1 MKKIQDRKD
10 TRTTNVVR
18 NTWVGIITQF
28 AVLLVSFVNRTVFI
42 NMLGN
47 DYLSVNGLYS
57 NIINALSFV
66 ELGFGTALIYMLYKP
81 VADNDKKKT
90 QMIIKFYKKTYSL
103 IGSIMFILGILV
115 IPFMKYIIK
124 DAPNI
129 PENLNFIYILFLVST
144 CIGYFFAHNTAI
156 INANQKNY
164 LISLYNQLGKFIQV
178 IIQIILLIITKN
190 YVIYLLIQ
198 ILMTLI
204 SNILISIKARKLYP
218 YVYEKNIPDLDK
230 KDKDIIKDKVK
241 SLILYRIGPSILNGS
256 DNLILSACVGLSY
269 VGIYSNYY
277 LITNYLNLFLNQI
290 TSSLETSIGNL
301 NASNEVEH
309 KEFVFY
315 KILYLCFIIY
325 GSISILLMSSINDF
339 IRIWLGEEY
348 LFSTFIV
355 FTIVLY
361 NYANGMHFA
370 CCSYR
375 TTAALFDKSKYVPVY
390 EAALNIGISIIL
402 AKYLGVAGVFLGTT
416 ISKFLTFSWTDP
428 VIIYKYLFKNKNI
441 HKYFKKYFYYLFITL
456 LIGGLATYI
465 SSLIVVNNYLTWFI
479 KSSIIGILVILLI
492 ILFTFKMVE
501 YKEIKY
507 IFLEYFNKFKNRIIK
522 VRS

>member
-1 MKKIQDRKD
+1 MKKTLNRND
-10 TRTTNVVR
+10 TRTSNVIR

-90 QMIIKFYKKTYSL
+90 QVIIKFYKKTYSI

-129 PENLNFIYILFLVST
+129 PENLNFIYILFLIST
-144 CIGYFFAHNTAI
+144 CTGYFFAHNTAI

-164 LISLYNQLGKFIQV
+164 LISLYNQLGKFIQG
-178 IIQIILLIITKN
+178 IIQIVFLIITKN
-190 YVIYLLIQ
+190 YIIYLLIQ
-198 ILMTLI
+198 IIMTLI
-204 SNILISIKARKLYP
+204 SNILISLKARRLYS
-218 YVYEKNIPDLDK
+218 YIYEKNIPDLDK
-230 KDKDIIKDKVK
+230 KDKNIIKSKVK

-325 GSISILLMSSINDF
+325 GTISILLMALMNDF
-339 IRIWLGEEY
+339 IYIWLGEEY

-390 EAALNIGISIIL
+390 EAILNIGISIIL

-428 VIIYKYLFKNKNI
+428 VIIYKYLFKNKNVC
-441 HKYFKKYFYYLFITL
+441 KYFKKYLYYLFITL
-456 LIGGLATYI
+456 LIGGVTTYI
-465 SSLIVVNNYLTWFI
+465 SSLIIVTNYFAWFI
-479 KSSIIGILVILLI
+479 KSCMIGIFVILLI

-507 IFLEYFNKFKNRIIK
+507 IFLEYLDKLKRKIIK